1 MELTKGTVTNTTN
14 HSVLIQLPESK
25 FRRTWQKEASMKVDL
40 EILREAIYDTGF
52 KAFIDEGV
60 LFIEEKEIRVEL
72 GLEEEDAE
80 KPFITILKPAQMTRL
95 IKAASIEEFKTIL
108 GEITKEQALSLVD
121 MAIKEKSISMD
132 KLMALKEKTGIDVVK
147 AIELERQNEE
157 NVTIKE

>member
-25 FRRTWQKEASMKVDL
+25 FRRTWQKESSIKVDL

-72 GLEEEDAE
+72 GLEEEDSE

-132 KLMALKEKTGIDVVK
+132 KLVALKDKTGIDVVK
-147 AIELERQNEE
+147 AIDIERQNEE
-157 NVTIKE
+157 DVKN

>member
-14 HSVLIQLPESK
+14 HSILIELPESK
-25 FRRTWQKEASMKVDL
+25 FRRTWQKDASMKVDL
-40 EILREAIYDTGF
+40 EILREAIYDAGF

-95 IKAASIEEFKTIL
+95 IKAASIEEFKTTL
-108 GEITKEQALSLVD
+108 TEITKEQALSLVD
-121 MAIKEKSISMD
+121 MAISEKSISMD

-157 NVTIKE
+157 NVKIKE

>member
-25 FRRTWQKEASMKVDL
+25 FRRTWQKESSIKVDL

-72 GLEEEDAE
+72 GLEEEDSE

-132 KLMALKEKTGIDVVK
+132 KLVALKEKTGIDVVK
-147 AIELERQNEE
+147 AIDIERQNEE
-157 NVTIKE
+157 DVKN

>member
-14 HSVLIQLPESK
+14 HPILIELPESK
-25 FRRTWQKEASMKVDL
+25 FRRTWQKDSSIKVDL
-40 EILREAIYDTGF
+40 EILREAIYDVGF

-72 GLEEEDAE
+72 GLEEEDAK

-95 IKAASIEEFKTIL
+95 IKAATIDEFKTTL
-108 GEITKEQALSLVD
+108 SEITKEQALSLVD
-121 MAIKEKSISMD
+121 LAISEKSISMD

-157 NVTIKE
+157 NATIKE

>member
-14 HSVLIQLPESK
+14 HSVLIELPESK
-25 FRRTWQKEASMKVDL
+25 FRRTWQKDSSIKVDL
-40 EILREAIYDTGF
+40 EILREAIYDVGF

-72 GLEEEDAE
+72 GLEEEDAK

-95 IKAASIEEFKTIL
+95 IKAATIDEFKTTL
-108 GEITKEQALSLVD
+108 SEITKEQALSLVD
-121 MAIKEKSISMD
+121 LAISEKSISMD

-157 NVTIKE
+157 NATTKE

>member
-14 HSVLIQLPESK
+14 HSVLIQLPDIK
-25 FRRTWQKEASMKVDL
+25 FRRTWQKDSSIKVDI
-40 EILREAIYDTGF
+40 EVLREAIYDVGF

-72 GLEEEDAE
+72 GLEEADAE
-80 KPFITILKPAQMTRL
+80 KPFVTILKSAQMTRL
-95 IKAASIEEFKTIL
+95 VKAATIEEFKATL
-108 GEITKEQALSLVD
+108 NEITKEQALALVD

-157 NVTIKE
+157 DVTIKE

>member
-14 HSVLIQLPESK
+14 HSVLIQLPDIK
-25 FRRTWQKEASMKVDL
+25 FRRTWQKESSIKVDI
-40 EILREAIYDTGF
+40 EVLREAIYDTGF
-52 KAFIDEGV
+52 KAFIDDGV

-72 GLEEEDAE
+72 GLEEEDAK
-80 KPFITILKPAQMTRL
+80 KPFITILKSAQMTRL
-95 IKAASIEEFKTIL
+95 IKAATVGEFKSTL
-108 GEITKEQALSLVD
+108 SEITKEQALSLVD
-121 MAIKEKSISMD
+121 MAIREKSISMD

>member
-14 HSVLIQLPESK
+14 HPILIELPDSK
-25 FRRTWQKEASMKVDL
+25 FRRTWQANSAFKIEM
-40 EILREAIYDTGF
+40 EILREAIYDVGF

-72 GLEEEDAE
+72 GLEEADAE
-80 KPFITILKPAQMTRL
+80 KPFVTILKPAQMTRL
-95 IKAASIEEFKTIL
+95 VKAATIEEFKATL
-108 GEITKEQALSLVD
+108 SEITKEQALALVD

>member
-14 HSVLIQLPESK
+14 HPILIELPDSK
-25 FRRTWQKEASMKVDL
+25 FRRTWQANSAFKIEM
-40 EILREAIYDTGF
+40 EILREAIYDVGF

-72 GLEEEDAE
+72 GLEEADAE

-95 IKAASIEEFKTIL
+95 IKAATIEEFKATL
-108 GEITKEQALSLVD
+108 GEITKEQALALVD
-121 MAIKEKSISMD
+121 MAIKEESISMD

-157 NVTIKE
+157 DVTIKE

>member
-14 HSVLIQLPESK
+14 HSVLIELPESK
-25 FRRTWQKEASMKVDL
+25 FRRTWQKDSSIKVDL
-40 EILREAIYDTGF
+40 EILREAIYDVGF

-72 GLEEEDAE
+72 GLEEEDAK

-95 IKAASIEEFKTIL
+95 IKAATIDEFKTTL
-108 GEITKEQALSLVD
+108 SEITKEQALSLVD
-121 MAIKEKSISMD
+121 MAISEKSISMD

-157 NVTIKE
+157 DVTIKE